1 MFDRWGV
8 WDALPESERR
18 RWSLEPF
25 QRVGPLRF
33 GMRPEEVTAALGG
46 IASDDPWH
54 HTRAALPPE
63 RCAAVSGECGALGL
77 TIYYGLEERL
87 RGIAVDA
94 LRGPQVYAD
103 NVALVGR
110 VPSELEQW
118 IVHRA
123 ENREPFSELFYADLG
138 LPGSRSLGV
147 VICVQRAGDRLL
159 TRPVFLPAEAM
170 DAPAGSLPPEAWG
183 TH

>member
-8 WDALPESERR
+8 WDVLPDSGRR
-18 RWSLEPF
+18 RWLLEPF
-25 QRVGPLRF
+25 ESVGPLRF

-46 IASDDPWH
+46 IARNPQH
-54 HTRAALPPE
+54 CTRAALS
-63 RCAAVSGECGALGL
+63 RGRYGTVKGECWGLGL
-77 TIYYGLEERL
+77 MFYYGLEERL

-94 LRGPQVYAD
+94 LKGPQVVAD
-103 NVALVGR
+103 GTALVGR

-118 IVHRA
+118 IVGRS
-123 ENREPFSELFYADLG
+123 ETREPFSELFYVNLG
-138 LPGSRSLGV
+138 EPGSRSLGV

-159 TRPVFLPAEAM
+159 TRPVFLPADAM
-170 DAPAGSLPPEAWG
+170 DAPVSFLPPEAWT